1 MISVVDKEM
10 IRKLYHVQGKSIR
23 WIARELGC
31 ARQTVKKAI
40 QDAEPPKYN
49 LTKPRP
55 KPVISQ
61 IKSIV
66 EQWLEED
73 KNNPPKQH
81 HTSHR
86 IYERLVEGYD
96 YQGSESGIRR
106 LLGQLRRKEKET
118 YVPLEFS
125 PGSNAQC
132 DWCEVTVIIAGER
145 TLAQVF
151 LLRLGN
157 SRMPFVMVFPNQR
170 QEAFFEGMSQA
181 FTFWEGISQSITF
194 DNLKAAVYK
203 VLKGKN
209 RIEQNNFINFRSHY
223 LFDSRYCNPRR
234 GNEKGGVENLAGFV
248 ERNFFTPLPQ
258 AGTWTEINDSLLEQ
272 CLRYARTH
280 KVPGTKINVEEAWQ
294 IEKKHLLPLPKRH
307 FDCCRRVEVD
317 AAKNQLV
324 RFENNFYSVPEAW
337 VGRHMTLKAYVYQI
351 DICSNRL
358 TIASHQ
364 RSYDRGEE
372 IYNLDHYL
380 ETLYKKPRALEDAR
394 PFKRAKLPTAFQKY
408 LDALKQ
414 HHIQPEREF
423 VQILMLHRETSWE
436 ALAGT
441 VEEALRQG
449 IYQAAG
455 VRQILEN
462 MTGKHLAT
470 TPLTPGRYP
479 HLASYKV
486 DQPKVSKF
494 DQLMGQPGVMLH

>member
-1 MISVVDKEM
+1 MISVVDKEI
-10 IRKLYHVQGKSIR
+10 IRKLYHVQGRSIR

-40 QDAEPPKYN
+40 QDSEPPKYK
-49 LTKPRP
+49 LTKPRHQ
-55 KPVISQ
+55 PVISQ

-81 HTSHR
+81 HTGHH
-86 IYERLVEGYD
+86 IYERLVEEYN

-106 LLGQLRRKEKET
+106 VLGQLRHKEKET
-118 YVPLEFS
+118 YVPLEFL

-157 SRMPFVMVFPNQR
+157 SRMPFVMVFPHQR

-181 FTFWEGISQSITF
+181 FPFWGGIPHSITF
-194 DNLKAAVYK
+194 DNLKVAVFK
-203 VLKGKN
+203 VLKGRN
-209 RIEQNNFINFRSHY
+209 RLEQNNFINFRSHY
-223 LFDSRYCNPRR
+223 LFESRYCNPSR
-234 GNEKGGVENLAGFV
+234 GNEKGSIENLAGFV
-248 ERNFFTPLPQ
+248 ERNFFTPLPE
-258 AGTWTEINDSLLEQ
+258 ADTWKGINDFLSER

-280 KVPGTKINVEEAWQ
+280 KVPGTEILVEEAWLL
-294 IEKKHLLPLPKRH
+294 EKQHLLPLPKRQ
-307 FDCCRRVEVD
+307 FDCCRRVEVE

-324 RFENNFYSVPEAW
+324 RFENNFYSVPGAW
-337 VGRHMTLKAYVYQI
+337 VGQHLTLKAYVYQVEI
-351 DICSNRL
+351 NSNHMM
-358 TIASHQ
+358 IASHR

-394 PFKRAKLPTAFQKY
+394 PFRRAKLPVAFQKY
-408 LDALKQ
+408 LDVLKQ
-414 HHIQPEREF
+414 HHRQPEREF
-423 VQILMLHRETSWE
+423 VQILMLHRETDWE
-436 ALAGT
+436 ALAGA

-449 IYQAAG
+449 IYQATG

-462 MTGKHLAT
+462 MTGKHLVN

-479 HLASYKV
+479 HLANYKV
-486 DQPKVSKF
+486 DRPRVSKF
-494 DQLMGQPGVMLH
+494 DQLLGQPGVMVH